1 MSGSIYHGLGARR
14 SPTTVPATRP
24 EPAFDTSG
32 NRPPGRSRHTFDP
45 SAHTVAEVLEYLA
58 ANPGEA
64 EAVLAAEAT
73 GKGRTSI
80 LNAR

>member
-1 MSGSIYHGLGARR
+1 MSKSIYHGLGARR
-14 SPTTVPATRP
+14 TPSVPAERP

-32 NRPPGRSRHTFDP
+32 NRPPGRNRDGFDP
-45 SAHTVAEVLEYLA
+45 SAHTVAEVLSYLA
-58 ANPGEA
+58 EHPDEA

>member
-14 SPTTVPATRP
+14 SPAVPAERP

-32 NRPPGRSRHTFDP
+32 NRPPGRKRDGFDP
-45 SAHTVAEVLEYLA
+45 SAHTVAEVLAYLA
-58 ANPGEA
+58 EHPDEA